1 MKKSVLFICA
11 DQWRWDC
18 FGFMGHK
25 YAQTPNIDKLVSQST
40 AFTKH
45 FTNII
50 PCGPSRATML
60 TGLYPFIHRSVINGT
75 PLDKRFTNIALEAK
89 KLGYQPTLYGYTD
102 TSYDPRELKKND
114 PHLFTYESPM
124 NGFDPICHLPHSNP
138 EPWAKY
144 LKKKGY
150 KVENPKKLYEN
161 RSAKN
166 EEGFVYKA
174 WEFPTEVSDTSF
186 LADRVVADLQNTN
199 NPFFMHVSFLKPH
212 PPYRVSEPWHSLID
226 PSSLEPLITNIEKEK
241 RIKQHPLMKNIIEY
255 YEVNDNHPPE
265 INYSKL
271 TTKDIARIQAIY
283 LGMCAEVDFNINKI
297 LKALNNSGQANNT
310 MVIFTSDHG
319 EMFGNQWMFGKK
331 GWWDQ
336 SFRIPLIIHI
346 PNCKT
351 QIIDQMTE
359 SVDLAPTI
367 IDWLGG
373 EIPVDWNGR
382 SLLSIVES
390 GKTKIPSREY
400 VIFEWDFRELFENK
414 SLKKIKIAPEEC
426 NLAVIRSNEWKY
438 VHFPAF
444 PPLLY
449 DLKNDQYEKNNLAS
463 DPKCDSIKAE
473 MIGKL
478 LGHRMRHAERQMANM
493 KLTPAGPQISHGP
506 PHRQILES

>member
-1 MKKSVLFICA
+1 
-11 DQWRWDC
+11 
-18 FGFMGHK
+18 
-25 YAQTPNIDKLVSQST
+25 
-40 AFTKH
+40 
-45 FTNII
+45 
-50 PCGPSRATML
+50 
-60 TGLYPFIHRSVINGT
+60 
-75 PLDKRFTNIALEAK
+75 
-89 KLGYQPTLYGYTD
+89 
-102 TSYDPRELKKND
+102 
-114 PHLFTYESPM
+114 
-124 NGFDPICHLPHSNP
+124 
-138 EPWAKY
+138 
-144 LKKKGY
+144 
-150 KVENPKKLYEN
+150 
-161 RSAKN
+161 
-166 EEGFVYKA
+166 
-174 WEFPTEVSDTSF
+174 
-186 LADRVVADLQNTN
+186 
-199 NPFFMHVSFLKPH
+199 MHVSFLKPH

-297 LKALNNSGQANNT
+297 LKALNDNGQANNT

-336 SFRIPLIIHI
+336 SYRIPLIIHT

-400 VIFEWDFRELFENK
+400 VIFEWDFRELYENK
-414 SLKKIKIAPEEC
+414 SLKKIKIAPEES
-426 NLAVIRSNEWKY
+426 NLTVIRSNEWKY

-444 PPLLY
+444 IPLLY
-449 DLKNDQYEKNNLAS
+449 NLINDPYEKVNLAT
-463 DPKCDSIKAE
+463 DPKYDNIKAE
-473 MIGKL
+473 MLSKL
-478 LGHRMRHAERQMANM
+478 LSHRIRHSERQMTNM
-493 KLTPAGPQISHGP
+493 KLTPEGPKTLHGP
-506 PHRQILES
+506 TLRQIV